1 MTDLDKK
8 LDLLI
13 TEVKSARE
21 QIGTI
26 EVTLVGGMQDSGREV
41 GLLERVRKIE
51 NWIAKREWFEKLIIA
66 AVVGN
71 LIGLIFVIVQIVLTK
86 P

>member
-13 TEVKSARE
+13 TEVRSARE
-21 QIGTI
+21 QIGDI

>member
-21 QIGTI
+21 QIGDI

-51 NWIAKREWFEKLIIA
+51 NWIDKREWFEKLIIT

>member
-21 QIGTI
+21 QIGII